1 MPIRRRFSLS
11 RRLPFA
17 NWTPNVQPVRQRPG
31 RLQHRAV
38 KRQRQ
43 AAPAILAL
51 RSRHVEVTLE
61 IQARVEGGIPDN
73 IARTVSENC
82 KTLKFLTQ
90 GFEKD

>member
-1 MPIRRRFSLS
+1 MPIRQHSSSL
-11 RRLPFA
+11 LNA
-17 NWTPNVQPVRQRPG
+17 D
-31 RLQHRAV
+31 
-38 KRQRQ
+38 
-43 AAPAILAL
+43 
-51 RSRHVEVTLE
+51 VEVTLE

>member
-1 MPIRRRFSLS
+1 MRSGRVLSACARTATYCLMPIRQHSSSL
-11 RRLPFA
+11 LNA
-17 NWTPNVQPVRQRPG
+17 D
-31 RLQHRAV
+31 
-38 KRQRQ
+38 
-43 AAPAILAL
+43 
-51 RSRHVEVTLE
+51 VEVTLE